1 MVTKIAVALVCIGLL
16 FAFGCAS
23 VQKATTFNG
32 LDLTAEG
39 KTNVGHYNAK
49 NWGLYLL
56 GIPLITGDTD
66 KISEITE
73 KGMTINTVFLKD
85 TVNLDS
91 VSDMLTR
98 VAEADGATIIEDLSS
113 SRSNT
118 LVFLVFFIRSVQMS
132 ANGVK

>member
-1 MVTKIAVALVCIGLL
+1 MKKAVIVLICIGLV
-16 FAFGCAS
+16 FGSGCAS
-23 VQKATTFNG
+23 VQKSTSFNG
-32 LDLTAEG
+32 LDLTTEG

-73 KGMTINTVFLKD
+73 KGMSINTVFLKD

-98 VAEADGATIIEDLSS
+98 CAKSDGATIIEDLVS

-118 LVFLVFFIRSVQMS
+118 YVFLVFFIRSVQMS

>member
-1 MVTKIAVALVCIGLL
+1 M
-16 FAFGCAS
+16 S
-23 VQKATTFNG
+23 
-32 LDLTAEG
+32 
-39 KTNVGHYNAK
+39 
-49 NWGLYLL
+49 